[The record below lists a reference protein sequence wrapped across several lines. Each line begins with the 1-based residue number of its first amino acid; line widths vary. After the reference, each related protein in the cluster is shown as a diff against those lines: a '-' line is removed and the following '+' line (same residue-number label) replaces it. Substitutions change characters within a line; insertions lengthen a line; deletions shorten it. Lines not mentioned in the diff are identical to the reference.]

1 MQTARKAPS
10 LRAAAPCGACFAVLL
25 GIVGSTTAS
34 DAPNFS
40 TEASIRIGPKQ
51 RNREYS
57 CRGSL
62 VALPRASQACGHR
75 PVRWLVLSA
84 LLLIA
89 ASASGN
95 GTEEATPTENLDYQ
109 AGLEAIQSSDWKRA
123 ISNLNVALVAEPTNA
138 DLQNWLGYAYRHA
151 GKYDEA
157 FDHYRAA
164 LHLNPEHRGA
174 HEYIGETYLLTGNKA
189 KAREHLAA
197 LERICGAQCAQYLDL
212 QRAITTAK

>member
-1 MQTARKAPS
+1 MV
-10 LRAAAPCGACFAVLL
+10 LPC
-25 GIVGSTTAS
+25 
-34 DAPNFS
+34 
-40 TEASIRIGPKQ
+40 
-51 RNREYS
+51 
-57 CRGSL
+57 
-62 VALPRASQACGHR
+62 ASQACGYR
-75 PVRWLVLSA
+75 PVRRLVLSA
-84 LLLIA
+84 LLLLA
-89 ASASGN
+89 ASAG
-95 GTEEATPTENLDYQ
+95 GHATEESNPLQNLDYQ

-164 LHLNPEHRGA
+164 LHHNPGHRGA

-197 LERICGAQCAQYLDL
+197 LERICGTQCDQYLDL
-212 QRAITTAK
+212 QKAIAAAK